1 MAREQFSATKLAN
14 GKILYIGG
22 RTSSSLR
29 VNDPNKLYLGDVWA
43 LDPGQIRKHKFHASS
58 TGSIP
63 KSMIDGNI
71 LYHSIKPKADVGV
84 GFRDSELCVKAITV
98 EVVFE
103 HSCIE
108 EVKRISLV
116 GPRLGWH
123 DSKDS
128 SKGPMNDIT
137 VCNFGI
143 I

>member
-1 MAREQFSATKLAN
+1 VPVTVVIHGNLVSLIVIVSTSGHRAEAIEATSYA
-14 GKILYIGG
+14 
-22 RTSSSLR
+22 
-29 VNDPNKLYLGDVWA
+29 
-43 LDPGQIRKHKFHASS
+43 
-58 TGSIP
+58 
-63 KSMIDGNI
+63 
-71 LYHSIKPKADVGV
+71 
-84 GFRDSELCVKAITV
+84 
-98 EVVFE
+98 
-103 HSCIE
+103 IE